1 MTVERQVETDVS
13 EIKQLKRC
21 IRDLVSVLSLPAV
34 WTGTDTSIVATTLLD
49 VLSRMLRL
57 DFAYLKTISEPESAA
72 KEWARSA
79 SGPYSESASDPIRW
93 TV

>member
-1 MTVERQVETDVS
+1 VPVTDERQGDENVS
-13 EIKQLKRC
+13 EIKQLQRC

-34 WTGTDTSIVATTLLD
+34 WTGTDTSIVANTLLD

-57 DFAYLKTISEPESAA
+57 DFAYLRTTSEPASAA

-79 SGPYSESASDPIRW
+79 SVVSPKFVRRIG
-93 TV
+93 